1 MKNVSVCRNCNAE
14 NPFYAL
20 ICKKCNSFLRRKI
33 SNIDLWE
40 TTWQLFDAP
49 VKAAEK
55 IIQSDTKNFLIMLLL
70 FISIKYSINAVI
82 MHNAC
87 NEKGMS
93 FGFINEGLLFGG
105 VPIIM
110 LLIVF
115 SFSITLLN
123 KVFGIA
129 NRFRDNLSIYTYS
142 FIPQLFGLV
151 VLTPI
156 QFALFGEYWFIF
168 NPSPFI
174 IKPMAA
180 YVLFIIEGFLFLWS
194 SILFITSTYSQTRN
208 KKYSI
213 VIGVML
219 TLLIALI
226 LFITTLI

>member
-1 MKNVSVCRNCNAE
+1 MKNVSVCRICNAE

-20 ICKKCNSFLRRKI
+20 ICKKCNSFLRSKI

-40 TTWQLFDAP
+40 TTWRLFDAP

-55 IIQSDTKNFLIMLLL
+55 IIQSDTKNFLITLLL
-70 FISIKYSINAVI
+70 FIGIKYSINAMVI
-82 MHNAC
+82 HNAC
-87 NEKGMS
+87 NENNLPFS
-93 FGFINEGLLFGG
+93 FINEGLLFGG
-105 VPIIM
+105 VPIII
-110 LLIVF
+110 LLIIF

-123 KVFGIA
+123 KIFGIT

-151 VLTPI
+151 ILTPI
-156 QFALFGEYWFIF
+156 QFALFGEYWFTF

-180 YVLFIIEGFLFLWS
+180 NVLFIIEGFLFLWS

-208 KKYSI
+208 KKYSTVVGI
-213 VIGVML
+213 TL
-219 TLLIALI
+219 TFLIALI
-226 LFITTLI
+226 LFFTTLI